1 VAAGKLVGEGA
12 MPSRATHLR
21 VVERRPAPP
30 RGDRDDLALC
40 AFLFAASALTIAA
53 GLAQPAHAGPGAA
66 GLGTAGALLAGRECC
81 SQLLARMRR

>member
-1 VAAGKLVGEGA
+1 

-21 VVERRPAPP
+21 VVERCPAPP
-30 RGDRDDLALC
+30 RALRGDRDDLALC